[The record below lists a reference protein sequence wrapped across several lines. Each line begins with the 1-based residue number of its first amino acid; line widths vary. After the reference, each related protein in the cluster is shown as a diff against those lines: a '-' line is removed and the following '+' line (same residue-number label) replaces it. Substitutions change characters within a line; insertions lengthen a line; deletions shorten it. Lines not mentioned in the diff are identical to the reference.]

1 MAALCG
7 SCSIT
12 PSFEADQQKN
22 NERHKKENLQFS
34 LSFSSK
40 FLIVSTHLVR
50 VIKWEILFL
59 LFVSSFLFLLS
70 DKKQMCC
77 VKWCVPDAWWWVR
90 RVSFSYFD
98 SCFHFSFFCGER
110 SLWVSQGSVI
120 LCLKMSI
127 DVKVGLQFYA
137 QIALLVKIFSYDK
150 NATGFTDTQH
160 ERPPLCVVKSW
171 RDYALFLFR
180 LFQEWILFE

>member
-1 MAALCG
+1 MFICG
-7 SCSIT
+7 SALWLMFDHT
-12 PSFEADQQKN
+12 SFRGGPTKKN

-50 VIKWEILFL
+50 VIKKEILFL

-77 VKWCVPDAWWWVR
+77 VKWCVPDARWWVR

-98 SCFHFSFFCGER
+98 SCFHFHF
-110 SLWVSQGSVI
+110 LWGTCRVSVTEKRHFVI
-120 LCLKMSI
+120 EYVVNEVCFDFITKMS
-127 DVKVGLQFYA
+127 
-137 QIALLVKIFSYDK
+137 
-150 NATGFTDTQH
+150 
-160 ERPPLCVVKSW
+160 C
-171 RDYALFLFR
+171 
-180 LFQEWILFE
+180 